1 MPAASTKPDIKKAPP
16 RTERPAVD
24 DKAKKA
30 NVRPHVAKLIKKV
43 INENAPTWNEL
54 AKR

>member
-1 MPAASTKPDIKKAPP
+1 MPAPAKTPGIKKPRP
-16 RTERPAVD
+16 RTEHPAAAD
-24 DKAKKA
+24 EATKA

-43 INENAPTWNEL
+43 IDENAPTWNEL

>member
-1 MPAASTKPDIKKAPP
+1 MPAPATTPEIKKPQ
-16 RTERPAVD
+16 ERPAAA
-24 DKAKKA
+24 DKAKKP

-43 INENAPTWNEL
+43 IDENAPTWNEL

>member
-1 MPAASTKPDIKKAPP
+1 MPAPATTPKIKKPQP

-24 DKAKKA
+24 DKEKKA

-43 INENAPTWNEL
+43 IDENAPTWNEL